1 VLVGADVGKR
11 NDMIQHNNT
20 LSVFTTDNEP
30 YLGLMSVLWFDRI
43 ICWSMESN
51 TQVATWTRINSKRLT
66 SLQRAACQ
74 IIPQGVGMAL
84 SIREL
89 IRQAYLFS
97 ALVLIRPLIERA
109 AVVSYLDTHPDA
121 VSEWENGWRYRE
133 RPKLATMLASMANGT
148 PMPEAQ
154 KICDAH
160 NHMVHGDPLSCCN
173 NLITLP
179 DGTLGYAC
187 GKMLNSP
194 QLCDEIAMESQCYLI
209 VLCSRMLSI
218 FPDVQLRPPP
228 EKD

>member
-1 VLVGADVGKR
+1 
-11 NDMIQHNNT
+11 MIQRKEIPP
-20 LSVFTTDNEP
+20 VFTPDNEP
-30 YLGLMSVLWFDRI
+30 YLGLESVLWFDRI

-51 TQVATWTRINSKRLT
+51 THVAAWTRRNSETLT

-74 IIPQGVGMAL
+74 ILPQGVGIAL

-97 ALVLIRPLIERA
+97 ALILVRSLIERA
-109 AVVSYLDTHPDA
+109 AVVSYLDTHPSA

-133 RPKLATMLASMANGT
+133 RPKLATMLASMAGGV
-148 PMPEAQ
+148 PVAEAQ

-179 DGTLGYAC
+179 DGAAGYAS
-187 GKMLNSP
+187 GKILNNRE
-194 QLCDEIAMESQCYLI
+194 LCDEVAIESQCYLV
-209 VLCSRMLSI
+209 VLSGRMSSI
-218 FPDVQLRPPP
+218 FPGAGLQSAP
-228 EKD
+228 ERN